1 MRRGRA
7 VLRAMAAK
15 PALDEPR
22 LDQLFTEA
30 IVQQLMHRDRIDEAT
45 TRRLLRQAAVAR
57 AASSAPRAE
66 GLLAL
71 AMRSPL
77 LAGIRH
83 AWDIAIWI
91 VSRSRH

>member
-7 VLRAMAAK
+7 ALRTMAAK
-15 PALDEPR
+15 RALDEPK
-22 LDQLFTEA
+22 LDQLFAEP

-57 AASSAPRAE
+57 ATPPAPRAE

-71 AMRSPL
+71 AMGSPL
-77 LAGIRH
+77 LAGIRY
-83 AWDIAIWI
+83 AWDIAVWTI
-91 VSRSRH
+91 RRRRE